1 MSDYKTTIKSNVVT
15 VELDKKEVKI
25 TCANNKSGKA
35 VMTALT
41 QNPSIFGGNI
51 YDFKKGLTSKDFK
64 VKFKKKDYAETFYD
78 NVMSIVS
85 DPSVKTT
92 DPEKSGTGA
101 INDKIN
107 EILNNMNGSQTAPA
121 GNAAPANN
129 TGSSD
134 NTMLYVGIGGAVLLV
149 VIIGLLVWKMKK

>member
-15 VELDKKEVKI
+15 VEPDKKEVKI

-51 YDFKKGLTSKDFK
+51 YDFKTGLTAKDFK
-64 VKFKKKDYAETFYD
+64 VKFKKKDHAETFYD

-85 DPSVKTT
+85 DPSVVVTA
-92 DPEKSGTGA
+92 PEESGFY
-101 INDKIN
+101 
-107 EILNNMNGSQTAPA
+107 NMNNPKDGTTQNPEVPVASGET
-121 GNAAPANN
+121 
-129 TGSSD
+129 SS
-134 NTMLYVGIGGAVLLV
+134 NMPLIIGGAVVLLV
-149 VIIGLLVWKMKK
+149 VIGLVIWKLKK